1 MGGVL
6 YVPTDEPDAR
16 RAGAVGA
23 GRCSCG
29 SGCTAISLS
38 YSVLS
43 STSSVSESS
52 VDGVEGGSGPY
63 AGFGTGGSAG
73 TAREDSASTTGCE
86 RRSDAAAVAAAGG
99 AAGEALGAKASKG
112 CMGGIPGGRVGGIPD
127 GGMGLPGRSLDAL
140 EGFAPVQLRGAEQ
153 CRFGGGAD
161 SSGSE
166 SSSRSTGTMPVRTAG
181 ERVGAASGASWDRGV

>member
-16 RAGAVGA
+16 RAGAVGV

-52 VDGVEGGSGPY
+52 VDGVEGGSGPD
-63 AGFGTGGSAG
+63 FGIGGSAG
-73 TAREDSASTTGCE
+73 TAREDSAGTTGCE

-99 AAGEALGAKASKG
+99 AADDALGAKASKG
-112 CMGGIPGGRVGGIPD
+112 
-127 GGMGLPGRSLDAL
+127 
-140 EGFAPVQLRGAEQ
+140 
-153 CRFGGGAD
+153 
-161 SSGSE
+161 
-166 SSSRSTGTMPVRTAG
+166 
-181 ERVGAASGASWDRGV
+181 